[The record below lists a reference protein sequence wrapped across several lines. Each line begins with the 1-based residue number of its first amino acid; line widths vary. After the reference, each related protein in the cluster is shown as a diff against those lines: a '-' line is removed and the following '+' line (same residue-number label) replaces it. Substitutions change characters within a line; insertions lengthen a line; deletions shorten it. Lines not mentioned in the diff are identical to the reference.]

1 MTAKDKILKHR
12 RHRKTS
18 MRDAA
23 VGMETFILRWG
34 RPLAR
39 MDQRVAQGSVRGML
53 EDRSPGDRTSSRR
66 RSVDGGRTSHEAG
79 RRGER
84 PKGKCQQEPTS
95 PCTGLRGMCLLDLSF
110 PSRRPLPRRDFWLI
124 HSFIHSIIYSSFR
137 QLSTCYTV
145 RFLVPTSVRISLLF
159 VACSL
164 LVACTCLPVHCLSE
178 AFRKW

>member
-23 VGMETFILRWG
+23 VGVETFILGWG

-53 EDRSPGDRTSSRR
+53 EDRRPGDGTSSRR

-84 PKGKCQQEPTS
+84 PKENANKNLPLHVQVSG
-95 PCTGLRGMCLLDLSF
+95 GCLLDLSF

-124 HSFIHSIIYSSFR
+124 HSFVHSIIYSSFR

>member
-23 VGMETFILRWG
+23 VGVETFILRWG

-53 EDRSPGDRTSSRR
+53 EDRRPGDGTSSRR

-79 RRGER
+79 RRGGR

-95 PCTGLRGMCLLDLSF
+95 PCTGLRGMSSRPISPKQEAITSTGFLAYSF
-110 PSRRPLPRRDFWLI
+110 VHSLNHLFILPSTFYMLYGQVSCPNK
-124 HSFIHSIIYSSFR
+124 
-137 QLSTCYTV
+137 
-145 RFLVPTSVRISLLF
+145 
-159 VACSL
+159 
-164 LVACTCLPVHCLSE
+164 CTD
-178 AFRKW
+178 